1 VSPVVQTK
9 RRFEKAMARRAGSG
23 PIALSACAIG
33 LHFCT
38 AEGIAIQP
46 HDDAFSAAT
55 YSADSRGWYQGFLY
69 RLLFVTDAA
78 DFNFTTRCN
87 EIDAIR

>member
-1 VSPVVQTK
+1 
-9 RRFEKAMARRAGSG
+9 MARCAGSE

-38 AEGIAIQP
+38 AEDIAIRR

-55 YSADSRGWYQGFLY
+55 HSANSRGWYQGLLY

-78 DFNFTTRCN
+78 DFNVTTRCN
-87 EIDAIR
+87 DIGGIR